1 MGNFVK
7 WLGAGLGFT
16 FGGPIGSI
24 LGYVV
29 GSVIDGFSKEDIE
42 QAKRYS
48 STSRNVQSGDFE
60 ISLLLLSAVVIKS
73 DGKIDQRELS
83 YVRNHFKSMY
93 GEERASHAFKLFN
106 GFIKSN
112 NVSTRQVCMQIRQNM
127 THASRLQ
134 LIHFLFGIA
143 KADGVVIEVEVDAIK
158 TIAGYLYIN
167 QQDFESIKA
176 MFYDSS
182 ESAYKILEIEKSAT
196 NDEVKK
202 AYRKMVKKFHP
213 DKLQH
218 LGEEHV
224 KGAEEK
230 FKQVQKAYE
239 QIQKERGV

>member
-16 FGGPIGSI
+16 FGGPIGSV

-29 GSVIDGFSKEDIE
+29 GSFIDGFTTEDVE
-42 QAKRYS
+42 RARTYR
-48 STSRNVQSGDFE
+48 TSGSNSQSGDFE
-60 ISLLLLSAVVIKS
+60 ISLLLLSAVIIKA

-83 YVRNHFKSMY
+83 YVRNHFKNMY

-106 GFIKSN
+106 GFIKNN
-112 NVSTRQVCMQIRQNM
+112 NVSTRQICMQIRQNM

-134 LIHFLFGIA
+134 LVHFLFGIA
-143 KADGVVIEVEVDAIK
+143 KADGIVSETEVHSIK
-158 TIAGYLYIN
+158 TIAGYLYIS

-182 ESAYKILEIEKSAT
+182 DSSYRILEIEKTVS

-202 AYRKMVKKFHP
+202 AYRKMVKKYHP

-224 KGAEEK
+224 KGAEDK

-239 QIQKERGV
+239 HIQKERGM